1 MLLGKT
7 LIPELLEA
15 YSILPNIAALKQDT
29 TLCQLVNEFETEFNL
44 MYKFKDIETSNDPL
58 NALRDFT
65 KDFILAGPNL
75 DVPTIILF
83 VDKVNNK
90 LPSTYSNTVKTE
102 LNSAFDAASNI
113 KTPKT
118 KPDKSNVPLD
128 KDDGF
133 LNKLADAL
141 NQCTAPCNY
150 FQAISDTLATLSNVS
165 ESNTSHTTALWD
177 TLFEFFPPPI
187 STTLNIYN
195 KVSSLIKTEVMKTQA
210 SAESIFRSG
219 LSPNFSEER
228 IKFEQQK
235 LQSGETLEDT
245 SESAPMTNA
254 ISHYNMISQSGP
266 SVLDKT
272 ARQLRDCYRIADYYK
287 RFNYQDS
294 NMNFGKARRILYNTN
309 VNGYTIPTN
318 IHGNNVPSFIIPEE
332 RTDLSNISINQ
343 QGVFY
348 NDTSTFNL
356 NDVPTNPLDP
366 YTSPTITPLAP
377 NSNQSTA

>member
-15 YSILPNIAALKQDT
+15 YSILPTIAALKQDT
-29 TLCQLVNEFETEFNL
+29 NLCELVNGFELEFNL
-44 MYKFKDIETSNDPL
+44 MYKFKEIETSNDPL

-90 LPSTYSNTVKTE
+90 LPSIYSNTVKTE
-102 LNSAFDAASNI
+102 LTNAFDAANNI
-113 KTPKT
+113 KTPKI

-141 NQCTAPCNY
+141 SQCTAPCNY
-150 FQAISDTLATLSNVS
+150 FQAISDTLATLSNVG

-228 IKFEQQK
+228 ISYEQQK

-254 ISHYNMISQSGP
+254 ISHYNMVSQSGP

-272 ARQLRDCYRIADYYK
+272 ARQLRDCFRIADYYK

-294 NMNFGKARRILYNTN
+294 NMNFGKSRRIIYNTN
-309 VNGYTIPTN
+309 INGYIVPTN
-318 IHGNNVPSFIIPEE
+318 IYGNNVKPDVIPEQL
-332 RTDLSNISINQ
+332 RDLSSTSINP
-343 QGVFY
+343 QGLNFDDVSNRNY
-348 NDTSTFNL
+348 
-356 NDVPTNPLDP
+356 NDVPTNP
-366 YTSPTITPLAP
+366 SSA
-377 NSNQSTA
+377 NRSTV

>member
-7 LIPELLEA
+7 LIPELLET
-15 YSILPNIAALKQDT
+15 YSVLPNIAALKQDT
-29 TLCQLVNEFETEFNL
+29 TLCELVNQFEPEFNL
-44 MYKFKDIETSNDPL
+44 MYKFKEIETSNDPL

-65 KDFILAGPNL
+65 KDFILTGPSL

-90 LPSTYSNTVKTE
+90 LPKIYSDTIKPE
-102 LNSAFDAASNI
+102 LSNAFDIANTI
-113 KTPKT
+113 KVPKT
-118 KPDKSNVPLD
+118 KPNKSNVPLD

-150 FQAISDTLATLSNVS
+150 FQTISDTLATLSNVG
-165 ESNTSHTTALWD
+165 ESNTPHTTALWD

-195 KVSSLIKTEVMKTQA
+195 KVSSIIKTEVMKTQA

-228 IKFEQQK
+228 IKFEQQQ
-235 LQSGETLEDT
+235 LQSGQTLEDT

-272 ARQLRDCYRIADYYK
+272 AKPLKDCYRIADYYK
-287 RFNYQDS
+287 RFNYQDPQ
-294 NMNFGKARRILYNTN
+294 MNFGKARRILYNTN
-309 VNGYTIPTN
+309 INGYTVVTDIN
-318 IHGNNVPSFIIPEE
+318 GNNVRPYIIPEE
-332 RTDLSNISINQ
+332 LTDLSNSSIDP
-343 QGVFY
+343 QGRRFD
-348 NDTSTFNL
+348 DTSNVNSNRVPL
-356 NDVPTNPLDP
+356 NPPDPYSSPTTNPNP
-366 YTSPTITPLAP
+366 Q
-377 NSNQSTA
+377 N